1 MIAELDEE
9 VSCQVIMINAKLLMV
24 KSGDYSAK
32 LWWKEHMPLRIL
44 WGLQICYTWLQGDKH
59 PKMGSRSG
67 NLDQHNGCE

>member
-1 MIAELDEE
+1 
-9 VSCQVIMINAKLLMV
+9 MV
-24 KSGDYSAK
+24 KSGGYSAK